1 MIQRL
6 DVRKN
11 ETLYTD
17 VLIVGGGAAG
27 VAAAHTLSC
36 QEQKSYHC

>member
-17 VLIVGGGAAG
+17 VLIVGGG
-27 VAAAHTLSC
+27 SWC
-36 QEQKSYHC
+36 CCCPC